1 MKEAK
6 TTSYG
11 LENDGESSACTTDG
25 RYNARIVEDPVSA
38 CTTGGGVD
46 AASAGGQNSACTTG
60 GGVDAASAGG
70 QNSACTTDRRHTAR
84 IVEDPEFATMEG
96 NVLPARIVED
106 PEFATMEGNV
116 LPALNVE
123 EERSVNTDGNDVNV
137 PSAPTRQSLI
147 EFAKYVL
154 TRYWVLNARKKES
167 APAANPTY
175 QKGPRPSLETR
186 SSRHSATNHTQ
197 RIGAWQQ
204 VPHVMAFSIDVQ
216 IFCGFIPG
224 RLPWS

>member
-46 AASAGGQNSACTTG
+46 AASAGGQNSACTT
-60 GGVDAASAGG
+60 
-70 QNSACTTDRRHTAR
+70 DRRHT
-84 IVEDPEFATMEG
+84 
-96 NVLPARIVED
+96 ARIVED